1 MASSNTISRLAE
13 KVVDDLYTE
22 YPSLFVSLSRAA
34 YINSLQQ
41 ALNDIVQKDID
52 LGTTTPD
59 YESVSLR
66 LIQALSGI
74 PGWYDLITPATSAA
88 IVRTIASGIAYAQFS
103 IERAYQEGFLGT
115 AASNSGI
122 FSGVRML
129 GIRPQRRQPSR
140 VTVQLNRQ
148 EAITILTIPA
158 YSVFTIGDMKF
169 FNRDT
174 IVFNLNVFSV
184 TKQLFQGVVQ
194 TENIT
199 SDGEPFQKY
208 TVGDGESNASDIDVF
223 LTVDGTLWTRSIDG
237 MQNFGRNEPI
247 YNENT
252 AQNGDI
258 ELNFGNGDYGQ
269 APALSAAIVVTWVK
283 TLGQDAD
290 VSSSGIA
297 VKMDDPPVN
306 TVIDGLTITNIE
318 NGAAAITPKIYK
330 KIAPSLYASQG
341 RAVTRSDYAARAV
354 LFPGVYDAY
363 FQGQAELAPGRRSM
377 MNVIG
382 YTILTDS
389 NWTLDNFKNFEDKF
403 KQDWGIYQCEFLRIP
418 PIPIIQNV
426 KATVFCNP
434 DADLQQT
441 YEILLANLKSLY
453 VPRVH
458 YIYRSIYL
466 SDISDVLNGR
476 NPDNPSERLEVQTNY
491 VLLDT
496 TVTSNAVLTN
506 RRQYV
511 VPGTLD
517 ITMAYTSRDGYA
529 GRLDISPNQANTTVV
544 T

>member
-1 MASSNTISRLAE
+1 MATSNTISRLAE

-22 YPSLFVSLSRAA
+22 YPSLFVTLSRAA

-41 ALNDIVQKDID
+41 ALNDIVQTDID

-88 IVRTIASGIAYAQFS
+88 LVRTISSGIAYGQFS
-103 IERAYQEGFLGT
+103 IERAYQEAFLGT
-115 AASNSGI
+115 ASSDSGVY
-122 FSGVRML
+122 SGVRML

-140 VTVQLNRQ
+140 ATVQLNRQ
-148 EAITILTIPA
+148 EATTILTIPA
-158 YSVFTIGDMKF
+158 YSIFTIGEMKF

-194 TENIT
+194 TEVIT

-208 TVGDGESNASDIDVF
+208 TVGDGEANASDIDVF
-223 LTVDGTLWTRSIDG
+223 INIDGVTWERSIDG
-237 MQNFGRNEPI
+237 LQQFGREEAI

-258 ELNFGNGDYGQ
+258 EISFGNGDYGRV
-269 APALSAAIVVTWVK
+269 PPLSSAINITWVK
-283 TLGQDAD
+283 TLGKDAD

-297 VKMDDPPVN
+297 VKMDNPPVN
-306 TVIDGLTITNIE
+306 TPIDGITLTNIE
-318 NGAAAITPKIYK
+318 NGGAAITPKIYK

-341 RAVTRSDYAARAV
+341 RAVTRADYAARAV
-354 LFPGVYDAY
+354 LFPGVYDAL

-403 KQDWGIYQCEFLRIP
+403 KQDWGIYQCQFLRIP
-418 PIPIIQNV
+418 PIPVIQNV
-426 KATVFCNP
+426 KATVYCNP

-441 YEILLANLKSLY
+441 YDILIANLNKLY
-453 VPRVH
+453 TPRVN
-458 YIYRSIYL
+458 YIGRNIYL

-476 NPDNPSERLEVQTNY
+476 DPDNPNERLEIQTNY
-491 VLLDT
+491 VLIDT
-496 TVTSNAVLTN
+496 TVTQNAILTN
-506 RRQYV
+506 KRQYV
-511 VPGTLD
+511 VQGTVSV
-517 ITMAYTSRDGYA
+517 TMAYTSRDGYA
-529 GRLDISPNQANTTVV
+529 GRLDISPNQADTTVV